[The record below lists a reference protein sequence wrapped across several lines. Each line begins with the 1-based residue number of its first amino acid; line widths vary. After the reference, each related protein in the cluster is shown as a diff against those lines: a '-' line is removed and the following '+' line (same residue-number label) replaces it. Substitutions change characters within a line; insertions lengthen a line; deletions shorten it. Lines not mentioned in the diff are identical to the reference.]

1 MFPVF
6 FFFPFSRY
14 LNCFCKSYAG
24 NNVVVVACIPAKKA
38 ACYWFLF
45 APPLSDNSPAGKVLL
60 VKLTWGPEVDLLRTW
75 SAQRSSSWSSLTL
88 SFLDGTFGILSY
100 AVLVYGWKTS
110 CSVFQDRFATWDLLW
125 FCFGAEPKRVWW
137 RRPVAV
143 GPALP
148 ADGLH
153 IRAWQ
158 GCEASG
164 QEEAVH
170 RLCREPRLHGWR
182 DDWSAEIKTYDISAI
197 YREKKTCFLASRLVC
212 RWIRRSQS
220 GHHDGCGASSDW
232 LWKHRDQPLLSVAVL
247 PASDRRHDLRV
258 ASSRW
263 GKSFGIMPEECFCW
277 RKGVGGCQKQTSNT
291 SSSTKIQI
299 FKMLTAVSVRDP
311 GHVAVSCVHL
321 GCDSSVGPVCRTEA
335 QRWRLWHRRTDH
347 AHNLRLCC
355 GSEYSVSMMS
365 SRWKLV
371 RVEFPER
378 VWTSSR
384 AGWCWSSISLAFLMA
399 PVTDPTSC
407 KAIVTMAMPA
417 WGRRSS
423 T

>member
-1 MFPVF
+1 MFPV

-14 LNCFCKSYAG
+14 LNCFCKSDAG

-45 APPLSDNSPAGKVLL
+45 APPLSDNSPAGRVLL

-100 AVLVYGWKTS
+100 AVLIYGWKTS

-125 FCFGAEPKRVWW
+125 FCFRAEPKRVWW

-182 DDWSAEIKTYDISAI
+182 DDWSAEIKTYDTSAI
-197 YREKKTCFLASRLVC
+197 YREKKNLFSGFTPCLQVDTPLAVWPSWRMRRIFWLTLEASR
-212 RWIRRSQS
+212 S
-220 GHHDGCGASSDW
+220 ASSLCGCPPGLRQASW
-232 LWKHRDQPLLSVAVL
+232 PSGGIEQVRKIVWNHAWRMLLLKEGRWWVSEADFQYIIINQN
-247 PASDRRHDLRV
+247 SD
-258 ASSRW
+258 
-263 GKSFGIMPEECFCW
+263 F
-277 RKGVGGCQKQTSNT
+277 
-291 SSSTKIQI
+291 
-299 FKMLTAVSVRDP
+299 
-311 GHVAVSCVHL
+311 
-321 GCDSSVGPVCRTEA
+321 
-335 QRWRLWHRRTDH
+335 
-347 AHNLRLCC
+347 
-355 GSEYSVSMMS
+355 
-365 SRWKLV
+365 
-371 RVEFPER
+371 
-378 VWTSSR
+378 
-384 AGWCWSSISLAFLMA
+384 
-399 PVTDPTSC
+399 
-407 KAIVTMAMPA
+407 
-417 WGRRSS
+417 
-423 T
+423 